1 MGLLVSSKDGNRMV
15 IAEYM
20 EMGVKGKDMINT
32 VGIINKKLHS
42 GSSP

>member
-1 MGLLVSSKDGNRMV
+1 MGLLASSEDGNRMIV
-15 IAEYM
+15 AEYT